1 MGYQIIDW
9 QLANDIKSNAEK
21 VSQIDFNLASVY
33 LYDDSKYL
41 VMPLNPFGKSIIID
55 NKQLLEDFIDKKCF
69 PVFENVHKFYVENKE
84 KIDNIASYKNI
95 LISDLLKS
103 YYGHEVNLHNIT
115 LNQIEEIYKGLI
127 LNKRIKKNR
136 LEFILL
142 IGEYII
148 QLDKGYHWGRLEN
161 RQFLNPLVNL
171 VIVTNKLEQEYFNV
185 EYHISRGIN
194 IHEIKNISRLL
205 KGYIKKSNSIE
216 RLIGFLNLC

>member
-21 VSQIDFNLASVY
+21 VSQIDFNLASVH

-41 VMPLNPFGKSIIID
+41 VMPLNPFGKGIIID
-55 NKQLLEDFIDKKCF
+55 NKQLLDDFIDKKCF
-69 PVFENVHKFYVENKE
+69 PVFENIHKFYRDNKE
-84 KIDNIASYKNI
+84 KIDNLSSCRNI

-115 LNQIEEIYKGLI
+115 LNQIEEIYNGLI
-127 LNKRIKKNR
+127 LNKKIKKNR
-136 LEFILL
+136 LEVILL

-148 QLDKGYHWGRLEN
+148 QLDKEYHWGKLEN
-161 RQFLNPLVNL
+161 RQFLNPLINL
-171 VIVTNKLEQEYFNV
+171 IIVTNELEQEYFNV
-185 EYHISRGIN
+185 EYHINRGLN
-194 IHEIKNISRLL
+194 IHEIKNISGLL

-216 RLIGFLNLC
+216 RLIGF